1 MHRKRSMTPW
11 PENFQL
17 NDDLRK
23 YGLLHTINP
32 EVEFES
38 FRDHHL
44 AKGNEFADWVAAWRT
59 WVRNAEKFKNEK
71 RATIGFTAAPR
82 LSMQQ
87 QMAMRENEEVAQEVA
102 SLTPAQRVENL
113 KRLQAIIG
121 SIRK

>member
-1 MHRKRSMTPW
+1 MKKKAVEW
-11 PENFQL
+11 PAGTTLTDEM
-17 NDDLRK
+17 RE
-23 YGLLHTINP
+23 YAALHGVDP

-38 FRDHHL
+38 WRDYHV
-44 AKGNEFADWVAAWRT
+44 ARGNKFANWYAT
-59 WVRNAEKFKNEK
+59 WMTWCRNAEKFKNEK
-71 RATIGFTAAPR
+71 RAQIGFTAAPR

-87 QMAMRENEEVAQEVA
+87 QMAMKENEEVAQEVA